1 MRANLAFT
9 DDIYTQ
15 MLFVIDLLCKDNGRE
30 STGLLLFF
38 FNGKNSTNI
47 RETETRDWGEEMSV
61 KEARSPSQEAFKQRV
76 EKPLIRGV
84 VEAISLRP

>member
-1 MRANLAFT
+1 MTYIPRCYLSLIFSVKIMEGKAQG
-9 DDIYTQ
+9 YYYY
-15 MLFVIDLLCKDNGRE
+15 
-30 STGLLLFF
+30 F

-61 KEARSPSQEAFKQRV
+61 KEARTPSQEAFKQRV